1 MRLIHLIKF
10 SLVYLG
16 AIYLQACLINIIMS
30 CNDSQFPRKEKYQQ
44 SRKPKEKASDNKQD
58 EATFSKLPS
67 K

>member
-16 AIYLQACLINIIMS
+16 AIYLQARLTSISMS
-30 CNDSQFPRKEKYQQ
+30 FIDFKLSRKEKYLQ

-58 EATFSKLPS
+58 EATFSKLQS